1 MEKETILE
9 IKDVSKTFGA
19 TKALTDVNVTI
30 YKGTIHALV
39 GRNGAGKSTLVNAIA
54 GVIRADKGE
63 IMLEGKD
70 ISHLTLKERQSLGIR
85 LVTQHASIIP
95 DLDVAENIFLGLW
108 PKKHGFVD
116 MKLMHEQ
123 AREVMDEF
131 GLMVDANELLRNLT
145 PVDQR
150 KVNIIR
156 ALFGGGK
163 FIILDE
169 PTTSL
174 SVEDRDNLFS
184 FVQEQASRGIT
195 FILISHYLEEVLKV
209 SDDITVVR
217 DGLAFPNMKAGA
229 SSHDKLAELIAGE
242 NVELVYRDKGK
253 VVSEDMMVEFED
265 YSAVFVDHVSTKIH
279 HGEIVGYVGFPG
291 SGAREICTALYGLQK
306 SHGGRVRVEG
316 EEIVIHNAGD
326 ALKHG
331 ICYVPNDRHADGIVG
346 IMPIYQNIGL
356 SILHSKLR
364 NKFAFLDEK
373 KEVAIA
379 EQSKI
384 DLNIKLASIRDP
396 VSSLSGGNQQKV
408 VLAKVLACDPKLL
421 ILDEPTIGIDI
432 KSREEI
438 IGLIKEMTQHGMSVI
453 YITNDYDELLR
464 VADRI
469 VIFNSGKVVADIV
482 NKDLSPEAIIAIRD
496 QNKEREVGV

>member
-1 MEKETILE
+1 MEKEAILE

-19 TKALTDVNVTI
+19 TKALSDVTVTI

-63 IMLEGKD
+63 IILEGKD

-108 PKKHGFVD
+108 PKKRGLVD
-116 MKLMHEQ
+116 LKQMHTH
-123 AREVMDEF
+123 AREVMNEF
-131 GLMVDANELLRNLT
+131 GLNVDAHDLLRHLT

-174 SVEDRDNLFS
+174 SVEDRDNLFA

-242 NVELVYRDKGK
+242 NVELIYRDKGK
-253 VVSEDMMVEFED
+253 AVADELMLELED
-265 YSAVFVDHVSTKIH
+265 YSAVFVNHVSTKIYK
-279 HGEIVGYVGFPG
+279 GEIVGYVGFPG
-291 SGAREICTALYGLQK
+291 SGAREVCTALYGLHK
-306 SHGGRVRVEG
+306 NYSGKVRVEG
-316 EEIVIHNAGD
+316 NEVKIRNAGD
-326 ALKHG
+326 ALKQG

-356 SILHSKLR
+356 SILHSKLK
-364 NKFAFLDEK
+364 NKFALLDEN

-384 DLNIKLASIRDP
+384 DLNIKLASIKDP

-438 IGLIKEMTQHGMSVI
+438 IGLIKEMTKCGMSVI

-469 VIFNSGKVVADIV
+469 VIFNNGNVVSEMA
-482 NKDLSPEAIIAIRD
+482 NKDLNPEDIITIRD
-496 QNKEREVGV
+496 KSNETEVAV